1 MSYAPNYN
9 PVTGEYTPRK
19 RRLPRRR
26 VIPTSRNKGTPLDP
40 FSIPFSSD
48 PVDFVERDF
57 KPTMSRPR
65 VRPVNR
71 NAPMP
76 PEVPPIPIYEDPR
89 PPERIANNPLPK
101 MINRPKIDK
110 SGRGRKRTFEPDKAN
125 ARDRSKSKS
134 SQGRPRGPQGPQGGS
149 KKIGPSRPKPKS
161 PPKQVRSAPKSPK
174 GPQSKPKALP
184 RRRAQA
190 VQPKRVPKTG
200 IARRRVI
207 PKRR

>member
-40 FSIPFSSD
+40 FSVPFSPD
-48 PVDFVERDF
+48 PVDFGETDF
-57 KPTMSRPR
+57 KPTRPKPRPR

-71 NAPMP
+71 NAPLP
-76 PEVPPIPIYEDPR
+76 PEFMPTITMPR
-89 PPERIANNPLPK
+89 
-101 MINRPKIDK
+101 KIDK
-110 SGRGRKRTFEPDKAN
+110 SGRGRKRTFEPSQAD
-125 ARDRSKSKS
+125 ARDR
-134 SQGRPRGPQGPQGGS
+134 GTQGGS
-149 KKIGPSRPKPKS
+149 KKIGPSRPKPK
-161 PPKQVRSAPKSPK
+161 
-174 GPQSKPKALP
+174 ALP

-190 VQPKRVPKTG
+190 VKPKTVPKRG
-200 IARRRVI
+200 IPRRRVI

>member
-26 VIPTSRNKGTPLDP
+26 VIPTSGLTTPRFDP
-40 FSIPFSSD
+40 MPEPEDFGKTEIPKFG
-48 PVDFVERDF
+48 R
-57 KPTMSRPR
+57 PT

-71 NAPMP
+71 NAPLP
-76 PEVPPIPIYEDPR
+76 PEFMPTIRMPR
-89 PPERIANNPLPK
+89 
-101 MINRPKIDK
+101 KIDK
-110 SGRGRKRTFEPDKAN
+110 SGRGRKRTFEPSQAD
-125 ARDRSKSKS
+125 ARDRNESKPSK
-134 SQGRPRGPQGPQGGS
+134 GRPRGPQGPQGGS

-161 PPKQVRSAPKSPK
+161 PPKQVRSTPRGPQ

-190 VQPKRVPKTG
+190 VKPKPAPRRG

-207 PKRR
+207 PRRR